1 MEVLWRLGVL
11 WLGVL
16 GLVGLGGIEVGR
28 IEAVGTSGIL
38 RRLGLVG

>member
-28 IEAVGTSGIL
+28 IEAGGTSGIL